1 MYENV
6 YYVRAVT
13 EDVVGAS
20 AYDDA
25 WFGVGEFV
33 YEVALCLVYAVGG
46 VYVVSQPRHRVEAHG
61 ERYNCSYDTRSA
73 LVVLLKV
80 LEVVACFLGGF
91 YEEFFVVETDAE
103 SFGYESAEGAASAA
117 ECASYGDYVS
127 VG

>member
-6 YYVRAVT
+6 YYVPAVT

-46 VYVVSQPRHRVEAHG
+46 VYVVSQNGIIAPTIRGA
-61 ERYNCSYDTRSA
+61 RSS
-73 LVVLLKV
+73 
-80 LEVVACFLGGF
+80 
-91 YEEFFVVETDAE
+91 FF
-103 SFGYESAEGAASAA
+103 SKYSRL
-117 ECASYGDYVS
+117 
-127 VG
+127 